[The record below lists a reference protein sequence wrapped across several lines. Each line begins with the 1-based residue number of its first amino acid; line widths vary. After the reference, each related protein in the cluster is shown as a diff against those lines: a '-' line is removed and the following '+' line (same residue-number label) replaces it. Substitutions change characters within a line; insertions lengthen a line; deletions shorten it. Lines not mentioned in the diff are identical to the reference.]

1 MLNAKFRFLGLQKKI
16 DTAPT
21 NGMIIQVH
29 VVWSMLMLF
38 VSSVPIDSTE
48 GIKMLYVFV
57 DIQIDTAHFL
67 DTLRFN
73 FPPGHSLALVSTIQ
87 FVAALQ
93 VTFDPPWFLLSDNH
107 SLRLKMFSDSFTVS
121 FSLSFTFLLQ
131 GLWQHIRLHMCVCV
145 FAPITV
151 CVCLCGCEMQLKLFW
166 TAQEEELS
174 EVMLHAALHLT

>member
-1 MLNAKFRFLGLQKKI
+1 
-16 DTAPT
+16 
-21 NGMIIQVH
+21 
-29 VVWSMLMLF
+29 MLMLF

-93 VTFDPPWFLLSDNH
+93 VTFDPPRFLLNDNH
-107 SLRLKMFSDSFTVS
+107 SLRLKMFSDSFTVF
-121 FSLSFTFLLQ
+121 FSLSLTFLLQ
-131 GLWQHIRLHMCVCV
+131 GL
-145 FAPITV
+145 
-151 CVCLCGCEMQLKLFW
+151 
-166 TAQEEELS
+166 
-174 EVMLHAALHLT
+174 